1 MEEVESES
9 LEPVHEATV
18 AGESITIQTVD
29 SGEKVKHRS
38 LASTPVILL
47 LRSKNMTYER
57 RVSAN
62 TAAWVAERGIRG
74 AESFKIVLDTQG
86 KESLSAV
93 SSQEEE
99 TAVGDDSGVALEAE
113 SGNPQA
119 GGDGD
124 RIGQRDRQGYGKL
137 LAAGLG
143 ALLLTLLKVELPDP
157 VPCR

>member
-1 MEEVESES
+1 MESES
-9 LEPVHEATV
+9 LEPVLEENVMGKYIA
-18 AGESITIQTVD
+18 IQTVD

-38 LASTPVILL
+38 LASTPMILF

-57 RVSAN
+57 RVSVN
-62 TAAWVAERGIRG
+62 TAAWVAERGIKG
-74 AESFKIVLDTQG
+74 AESLKIVLDIQG
-86 KESLSAV
+86 KESLLAV

-124 RIGQRDRQGYGKL
+124 RIGQRDRQGYGNI

-143 ALLLTLLKVELPDP
+143 ALLLTTLKVKLSDP